1 MVQKLITVFGGT
13 GFLGQEIVRCLVAAN
28 YQVRVAVRHPQAG
41 AFGEEVEQLP
51 SDVRNPDSVAIA
63 VNGASAVVNAVGLYV
78 ERGSATFAGVHVQ
91 GAQNVAVAADRVA
104 ARLVHISGLG
114 ADDRSE
120 SSYVRARA
128 LGERYVRQSAQQVV
142 ILRPSVLFG
151 RGDALLSALERMTRF
166 LPFVPLFGMGDT
178 CLQPVYVGDVAA
190 AVLRVLAGADTDGE
204 CYELG
209 GPVQYRYRD
218 LIATVLAHLKR
229 RRVMLP
235 VPFVVWELQSICLA
249 VLPNPPLTRD
259 QVILM
264 RHHNVV
270 GDSVLTFEDLGMEPR
285 SIVNMLPECLS

>member
-1 MVQKLITVFGGT
+1 MAQELITVFGGT

-28 YQVRVAVRHPQAG
+28 YQVRVAVRHPQTG

-51 SDVRNPDSVAIA
+51 SDVCNPDSVAIA
-63 VNGASAVVNAVGLYV
+63 VDGASAVVNAVGLYV

-114 ADDRSE
+114 ADDRSV

-128 LGERYVRQSAQQVV
+128 LGERYVRQSAQQAV

-166 LPFVPLFGMGDT
+166 LPIVPLFGMGAT

-190 AVLRVLAGADTDGE
+190 AVLRVLAGTGTDGE

-218 LIATVLAHLKR
+218 LIAIVLAHLKR

-235 VPFVVWELQSICLA
+235 VPFFVWELQSVCLA
-249 VLPNPPLTRD
+249 VLPNPPFTRD

-270 GDSVLTFEDLGMEPR
+270 GDSALAFEDLGMEPR
-285 SIVNMLPECLS
+285 SVANMLPECLP